1 MVRAAVTRS
10 QLTSVDIPA
19 AGHVLRAGAANFE
32 PRGPG
37 VGLTPVLARARAA
50 GLYVLDDH
58 HRQLAALLATEV
70 LVVAGASLALVDD
83 LHDHGNVTVGLTML
97 PWPVHLGGTS
107 QE

>member
-1 MVRAAVTRS
+1 MPPDVVTRAAVTRS
-10 QLTSVDIPA
+10 QLTPVDIPA
-19 AGHVLRAGAANFE
+19 AGHVLRAGAADFE

-70 LVVAGASLALVDD
+70 LVVVGAAFALVDYP
-83 LHDHGNVTVGLTML
+83 H
-97 PWPVHLGGTS
+97 
-107 QE
+107 